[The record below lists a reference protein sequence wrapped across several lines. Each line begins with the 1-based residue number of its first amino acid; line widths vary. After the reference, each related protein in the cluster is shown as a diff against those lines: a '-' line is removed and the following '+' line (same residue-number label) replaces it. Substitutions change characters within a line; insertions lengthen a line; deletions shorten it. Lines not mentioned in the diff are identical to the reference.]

1 MLNMFVPDMYLK
13 SVYDIDY
20 AKLIPYDL
28 DLKLKRIGFLSTS
41 KIEGENKND
50 LIKNL
55 LKTERYHISNL
66 KLAIM
71 DQDNLSAIE
80 NIESFKQIVIDNATM
95 FSTKTNNTV
104 KVEEDD
110 DVSEVGELYD

>member
-1 MLNMFVPDMYLK
+1 MSEYNQYVDA
-13 SVYDIDY
+13 VN
-20 AKLIPYDL
+20 
-28 DLKLKRIGFLSTS
+28 
-41 KIEGENKND
+41 KIFE
-50 LIKNL
+50 
-55 LKTERYHISNL
+55 HISNL

-110 DVSEVGELYD
+110 DVSEAGELYD

>member
-1 MLNMFVPDMYLK
+1 MSEYNQYVDA
-13 SVYDIDY
+13 VN
-20 AKLIPYDL
+20 
-28 DLKLKRIGFLSTS
+28 
-41 KIEGENKND
+41 KIFE
-50 LIKNL
+50 
-55 LKTERYHISNL
+55 HISNL

-80 NIESFKQIVIDNATM
+80 NIESFKQIVIDNAAM

>member
-1 MLNMFVPDMYLK
+1 MSEYNQYVDA
-13 SVYDIDY
+13 VN
-20 AKLIPYDL
+20 
-28 DLKLKRIGFLSTS
+28 
-41 KIEGENKND
+41 KIFE
-50 LIKNL
+50 
-55 LKTERYHISNL
+55 HISNL

-104 KVEEDD
+104 KAEDD
-110 DVSEVGELYD
+110 DALEGGELYD

>member
-1 MLNMFVPDMYLK
+1 MSEYNQYVDA
-13 SVYDIDY
+13 VN
-20 AKLIPYDL
+20 
-28 DLKLKRIGFLSTS
+28 
-41 KIEGENKND
+41 KIFE
-50 LIKNL
+50 
-55 LKTERYHISNL
+55 HISNL

-104 KVEEDD
+104 KVEEND